1 MSGWSRS
8 PACCLAALLA
18 LPLLPGPARAE
29 PGTAAESSGARASL
43 PKWEAGLVLGGGW
56 VNDYPGADQ
65 NHARSLVAPF
75 LIYRGS
81 VLQIDREGIRSRLI
95 DAKDFELDI
104 TASAAFSSRRS
115 DARQGMAG
123 LDYLFGVGPQLVYK
137 GLGGAWGRPW
147 LRLKLRALASTDFH
161 RADGRGAALDA
172 QLQWRFRPS
181 ADWPGTLNFG
191 IQPMW
196 ASSELHRYLY
206 DVPAA
211 QATSLRP
218 AYEARAGYLGTELSW
233 TLTRRQSER
242 LSWFA
247 TAQAMSLSGAA
258 NARSPLLRDKSG
270 FSIGAGLLWTPWQSA
285 ARAAD

>member
-1 MSGWSRS
+1 VGEA
-8 PACCLAALLA
+8 PA
-18 LPLLPGPARAE
+18 GQ
-29 PGTAAESSGARASL
+29 

-75 LIYRGS
+75 LIYRGP
-81 VLQIDREGIRSRLI
+81 VLQIDREGIRSRLL
-95 DAKDFELDI
+95 DARDFELDI
-104 TASAAFSSRRS
+104 TASAAFSARRS
-115 DARQGMAG
+115 EARKGMPG

-137 GLGGAWGRPW
+137 GLRGQWGSPL

-161 RADGRGAALDA
+161 RADGRGAAVDA
-172 QLQWRFRPS
+172 QVQWRFRPA
-181 ADWPGTLNFG
+181 ADWPGTLSFG
-191 IQPMW
+191 IQPIW
-196 ASSELHRYLY
+196 ATSELQRYLY

-211 QATSLRP
+211 HATSLRP
-218 AYEARAGYLGTELSW
+218 AYAARAGYLGTEFSW
-233 TLTRRQSER
+233 TLTRRQSDR

-247 TAQAMSLSGAA
+247 TAQAMSLGGAA